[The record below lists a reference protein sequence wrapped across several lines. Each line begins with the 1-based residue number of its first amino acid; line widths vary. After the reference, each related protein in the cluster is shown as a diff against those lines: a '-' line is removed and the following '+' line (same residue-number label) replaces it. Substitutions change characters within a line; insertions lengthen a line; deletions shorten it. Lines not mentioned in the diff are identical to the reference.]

1 MSEILGSSVERDPSG
16 QADLVF
22 PLSDNNYIHDH
33 LKGHLKG
40 YITAIFFKGL
50 TIPSV
55 FRQVLS
61 FVNVVF

>member
-33 LKGHLKG
+33 LKG